1 MRLCLLSVP
10 VVLLCLL
17 TACSDNGD
25 SPVSSNNPIA
35 DETPGDSPVSSN
47 NPIAA
52 ETQCIAQSPWLAYGE
67 GLHASA
73 VSSVPAPASDGVV
86 KSIAQCNGNTAF
98 QFGAAKT
105 DITGPA
111 GGKIH
116 MGNESP
122 ENYSIGIHIRQYAR
136 SFIVASPCNGKRV
149 VMAIT
154 DTGMLFESV
163 RKAVLDRIAADPD
176 LGPLYN
182 ENNVMMSATHTHST
196 PGGQAHFTAY
206 NALRLGH
213 DPQSFKITVDGLF
226 NSIKQAHDNL
236 NADPQIGS
244 IAMNLG
250 ELTGANKSR
259 AITAYM
265 QNSETE
271 RALYQDNLG
280 NDVTTP
286 RLMTLLKFQHY
297 DGTSVGSMNWFA
309 VHPTSDALSEYGLG
323 AIPISGDNKG
333 YAAYLFERFMQPHNP
348 GFIASFMQSD
358 EGDAFTQMW
367 FDNDEKRAQQNAFL
381 PPDEPS
387 PVTVANGQ
395 KQLLKALTLF
405 ADAKQQLSGPID
417 YRFGYVQMDQVEITD
432 PVVLDSLQHSAALDG
447 EPKRTCNPAMGVSFP
462 AAGHGAQPGEPGLI
476 TEAGVTCKD
485 PDLAQLLADEFRQAA
500 GGNIPTNLFA
510 ATVGCNIGSLPGL
523 NLECHAEKP
532 ILLIFGAPANASAT
546 VVPFQL
552 FRLGNLA
559 VVGLPWEITTMAGR
573 RIRDTL
579 IDVLKEDGVD
589 HVVITGLA
597 NDYVSYL
604 TTREEY
610 ALQMYEAAS
619 NQFGPWSLAAVQQE
633 TRRLALDMV
642 NGRVTESDAVPP
654 VTSPQLIQLL
664 PPSGTDLAPPGSAFG
679 VVTVQPEASYAAGQT
694 VRTVFQASSPNSDLK
709 TESSFLF
716 VERQRVDGTWEV
728 VVQDDDPQTSFV
740 WHSDTPEPQ
749 ANVTGTSTAEILWR
763 IPRNTQADLYRIR
776 FSGVSNQATVLSDY
790 EGISEAFTVSGPT
803 SNCP

>member
-1 MRLCLLSVP
+1 MRFGQTTPALLPCLL
-10 VVLLCLL
+10 LTFL
-17 TACSDNGD
+17 TACGGNSGSG
-25 SPVSSNNPIA
+25 SPGASTGNP
-35 DETPGDSPVSSN
+35 V
-47 NPIAA
+47 AA
-52 ETQCIAQSPWLAYGE
+52 ETSCLAQSPWLAYGE
-67 GLHASA
+67 GLHASSS
-73 VSSVPAPASDGVV
+73 SSVPPPASTGQVG
-86 KSIAQCNGNTAF
+86 SIAQCNGNTEF

-122 ENYSIGIHIRQYAR
+122 ENYSTGIHIRQYAR
-136 SFIVASPCNGKRV
+136 SFVVASPCNGKRV

-163 RKAVLDRIAADPD
+163 RKAVLDLIAADPD

-196 PGGQAHFTAY
+196 PGGQAHYTAY

-213 DPQSFKITVDGLF
+213 DPQTFAITVEGLF
-226 NSIKQAHDNL
+226 RSIKQAHDNL
-236 NADPQIGS
+236 EATPQSGS

-259 AITAYM
+259 AIPAYM
-265 QNSETE
+265 QNPEDE
-271 RALYQDNLG
+271 RSQYLDSVG

-286 RLMTLLKFQHY
+286 RLMTLLRFRRN
-297 DGTSVGSMNWFA
+297 DGTEIGSMNWFA

-333 YAAYLFERFMQPHNP
+333 YAAYLFERYMQTANP
-348 GFIASFMQSD
+348 GFVSSFMQSD

-367 FDNDEKRAQQNAFL
+367 FDNDEKRAEQEVFL
-381 PPDEPS
+381 PPNEPS

-395 KQLLKALTLF
+395 KQLLRALTLF
-405 ADAKQQLSGPID
+405 ADANSSLSGPVD
-417 YRFGYVQMDQVEITD
+417 YRFGYVQMDQVEVTD
-432 PVVLDSLQHSAALDG
+432 PVVLASLRHKEELDAN
-447 EPKRTCNPAMGVSFP
+447 PKRTCNPTMGVSFP
-462 AAGHGAQPGEPGLI
+462 AAGHGAQPGEPGQF

-485 PDLAQLLADEFRQAA
+485 PDYAQLVADEFRQGS
-500 GGNIPTNLFA
+500 GGNVPTNLFA
-510 ATVGCNIGSLPGL
+510 ASVGCNAGELPGQ

-532 ILLIFGAPANASAT
+532 ILFIFGPPANASAT

-552 FRLGNLA
+552 FRVGNLA

-579 IDVLKEDGVD
+579 IDVLKNDGVD

-642 NGRVTESDAVPP
+642 AGNVTQGGPVPP
-654 VTSPQLIQLL
+654 VTSPQLIQAL
-664 PPSGTDLAPPGSAFG
+664 PPQGTDLAPPGSDFG
-679 VVTVQPEASYAAGQT
+679 TVTTQPETSYTAGDT
-694 VRTVFQASSPNSDLK
+694 MRTVFQASSPNSDLK
-709 TESSFLF
+709 TDSSFLF
-716 VERQRVDGTWEV
+716 IERKLGDESWAVIAEDA
-728 VVQDDDPQTSFV
+728 DPETSFV

-749 ANVTGTSTAEILWR
+749 ANATTTSTAEILWR
-763 IPRNTQADLYRIR
+763 IPRNTEAGTYRVR
-776 FSGVSNQATVLSDY
+776 FSGVSNQSMVLTDY
-790 EGISEAFTVSGPT
+790 EGISEEFSVSGPV

>member
-1 MRLCLLSVP
+1 MRFGLLP
-10 VVLLCLL
+10 LPILLLCLIS
-17 TACSDNGD
+17 ACNDSGGSKISD
-25 SPVSSNNPIA
+25 SNPIA
-35 DETPGDSPVSSN
+35 DETSCV
-47 NPIAA
+47 
-52 ETQCIAQSPWLAYGE
+52 AQSPWLAYGE

-98 QFGAAKT
+98 QFGAAKA

-122 ENYSIGIHIRQYAR
+122 ENYSTGIHIRQYAR
-136 SFIVASPCNGKRV
+136 SFVVASPCNGKRV

-163 RKAVLDRIAADPD
+163 RKAVLDRIAVDPD
-176 LGPLYN
+176 LDSLYN
-182 ENNVMMSATHTHST
+182 ESNVMLSATHTHST

-213 DPQSFKITVDGLF
+213 DAQTFNITVEGLF
-226 NSIKQAHDNL
+226 NSIKQAHNNL
-236 NADPQIGS
+236 SADPQSGS

-250 ELTGANKSR
+250 ELTAANKSR
-259 AITAYM
+259 AIPAYM
-265 QNSETE
+265 QNGEAE
-271 RALYQDNLG
+271 RALYKDSLG

-286 RLMTLLKFQHY
+286 RLMTLLKFQRA
-297 DGTSVGSMNWFA
+297 DGTAAGSMNWFA

-348 GFIASFMQSD
+348 GFISGFMQSD

-367 FDNDEKRAQQNAFL
+367 FDDDDKRAEQESFL

-395 KQLLKALTLF
+395 KQLLKALNLF
-405 ADAKQQLSGPID
+405 ADAKHQLSGPID
-417 YRFGYVQMDQVEITD
+417 YRFAYVQMDQVEITD
-432 PVVLDSLQHSAALDG
+432 SVVLNSLQHPAEQDTEL
-447 EPKRTCNPAMGVSFP
+447 KRTCNPAMGVSFP
-462 AAGHGAQPGEPGLI
+462 AAGHGAQPGEPGLF

-485 PDLAQLLADEFRQAA
+485 PDLAQLLADEFRQGS
-500 GGNIPTNLFA
+500 GGNVPTNLFA
-510 ATVGCNIGSLPGL
+510 ATVGCNAGSLPGL

-532 ILLIFGAPANASAT
+532 LLLIFGPPLNASAT

-642 NGRVTESDAVPP
+642 SASVTERGPAPP
-654 VTSPQLIQLL
+654 VTSPQLLQLL
-664 PPSGTDLAPPGSAFG
+664 PPQGTDLAPPGSAFG
-679 VVTVQPEASYAAGQT
+679 AVTVQPEASYNAGTT
-694 VRTVFQASSPNSDLK
+694 VRSVFQASSPNSDLK
-709 TESSFLF
+709 TDSSFLF
-716 VERQRVDGTWEV
+716 VERQLADNSWEV
-728 VVQDDDPQTSFV
+728 AARDADPQTSFV
-740 WHSDTPEPQ
+740 WHSDTTDPQ
-749 ANVTGTSTAEILWR
+749 ANATLTSTAEILWR
-763 IPRNTQADLYRIR
+763 IPLNTQAGIYRIK
-776 FSGVSNQATVLSDY
+776 FSGVSNQASILNDY
-790 EGISEAFTVSGPT
+790 EGISEEFVVSGPT

>member
-1 MRLCLLSVP
+1 MRFGLLSLAL
-10 VVLLCLL
+10 VLLCLIS
-17 TACSDNGD
+17 ACKDGGGSKVSD
-25 SPVSSNNPIA
+25 
-35 DETPGDSPVSSN
+35 N

-52 ETQCIAQSPWLAYGE
+52 ETSCLAQSPWLAYGE

-73 VSSVPAPASDGVV
+73 LSSVPASASDGTVN
-86 KSIAQCNGNTAF
+86 SITQCNGNTAF
-98 QFGAAKT
+98 QFGAAKA

-122 ENYSIGIHIRQYAR
+122 ENYSTGIHIRQYAR
-136 SFIVASPCNGKRV
+136 SFVVASPCNGKRV

-176 LGPLYN
+176 LSPLYN
-182 ENNVMMSATHTHST
+182 ESNVMMSATHTHST

-213 DPQSFKITVDGLF
+213 DPQTFNITVEGLF

-236 NADPQIGS
+236 RAEPQSGS

-259 AITAYM
+259 AIPAYM
-265 QNSETE
+265 QNTEAE
-271 RALYQDNLG
+271 RALYKDALG

-286 RLMTLLKFQHY
+286 RLMTLLKFQHG
-297 DGTSVGSMNWFA
+297 DGRAVGSMNWFA
-309 VHPTSDALSEYGLG
+309 VHPTSDALSEYGL
-323 AIPISGDNKG
+323 AAVPISGDNKG

-348 GFIASFMQSD
+348 GFVSSFMQSD

-367 FDNDEKRAQQNAFL
+367 FDDDEKRAEQEIFL
-381 PPDEPS
+381 PPNEPS

-395 KQLLKALTLF
+395 KQLLKALNLY
-405 ADAKQQLSGPID
+405 AEAEKPLNGPID
-417 YRFGYVQMDQVEITD
+417 YRFAYVQMDQVEITD
-432 PVVLDSLQHSAALDG
+432 SVVLNSLQHPAEQDAQ
-447 EPKRTCNPAMGVSFP
+447 PKRTCNPAMGVSFP
-462 AAGHGAQPGEPGLI
+462 AAGHGAQPGEPGMI

-485 PDLAQLLADEFRQAA
+485 PDLAQLLADEFRQGA

-510 ATVGCNIGSLPGL
+510 ATVGCNAGSLPGL
-523 NLECHAEKP
+523 NLQCHAEKP
-532 ILLIFGAPANASAT
+532 VLLIFGPPLNASAT

-559 VVGLPWEITTMAGR
+559 IVGLPWEITTMAGR

-642 NGRVTESDAVPP
+642 NASVTQGGPVPP
-654 VTSPQLIQLL
+654 VTSPQLFQLL
-664 PPSGTDLAPPGSAFG
+664 PPQGTDLAPLGSAFG
-679 VVTVQPEASYAAGQT
+679 AVTVQPEASYDAGQT
-694 VRTVFQASSPNSDLK
+694 VRAVFQASSPNSDLK
-709 TESSFLF
+709 TGGSFLF
-716 VERQRVDGTWEV
+716 VERQLADDTWEV
-728 VVQDDDPQTSFV
+728 AAQDADPQTSFV
-740 WHSDTPEPQ
+740 WHSDTPQPQ
-749 ANVTGTSTAEILWR
+749 LNVTLTSTAEILWR
-763 IPRNTQADLYRIR
+763 IPRNTQAGIYRIR
-776 FSGVSNQATVLSDY
+776 FSGVSNQLGILSDY
-790 EGISEAFTVSGPT
+790 EGVSEEFAVSGPT

>member
-1 MRLCLLSVP
+1 MRFGLLSLAL
-10 VVLLCLL
+10 VLLCLIS
-17 TACSDNGD
+17 ACKDSGGSKVSDI
-25 SPVSSNNPIA
+25 NPI
-35 DETPGDSPVSSN
+35 D
-47 NPIAA
+47 A
-52 ETQCIAQSPWLAYGE
+52 ETSCLVQSPWLAYGE

-73 VSSVPAPASDGVV
+73 ISSVSAPASDGTVN
-86 KSIAQCNGNTAF
+86 SITQCNGNTVF
-98 QFGAAKT
+98 QFGAAKA

-122 ENYSIGIHIRQYAR
+122 ENYSTGIHIRQYAR
-136 SFIVASPCNGKRV
+136 SFVVASPCNGKRV

-163 RKAVLDRIAADPD
+163 RKAVLDRISADPD
-176 LGPLYN
+176 LSPLYN

-213 DPQSFKITVDGLF
+213 DAQTFNITVEGLF
-226 NSIKQAHDNL
+226 NSIKQAHDSL
-236 NADPQIGS
+236 RADPQSGS

-259 AITAYM
+259 AIPAYM
-265 QNSETE
+265 QNTEAE
-271 RALYQDNLG
+271 RALYKDVLG

-286 RLMTLLKFQHY
+286 RLMTLLKFQHG
-297 DGTSVGSMNWFA
+297 DGRAVGSMNWFA

-348 GFIASFMQSD
+348 GFVSSFMQSD

-367 FDNDEKRAQQNAFL
+367 FDDDEKRAEQEIFL
-381 PPDEPS
+381 PSNEPS

-395 KQLLKALTLF
+395 KQLLKALNLY
-405 ADAKQQLSGPID
+405 AEAKHQLSGPID

-432 PVVLDSLQHSAALDG
+432 SVVLNSLQHPAEQDAQ
-447 EPKRTCNPAMGVSFP
+447 PKRTCNPAMGVSFP
-462 AAGHGAQPGEPGLI
+462 AAGHGAQPGEPGLF

-485 PDLAQLLADEFRQAA
+485 PDLAQLLADEFRQGS
-500 GGNIPTNLFA
+500 GGNVPTNLFA
-510 ATVGCNIGSLPGL
+510 ATVGCNAGSLPGL

-532 ILLIFGAPANASAT
+532 LLLIFGPPLNASAT

-642 NGRVTESDAVPP
+642 NASVTQSGPVPP
-654 VTSPQLIQLL
+654 VTSPQLFQLL
-664 PPSGTDLAPPGSAFG
+664 PPQGTDLAPPGSVFG
-679 VVTVQPEASYAAGQT
+679 AVIVPPEASYKAGET

-709 TESSFLF
+709 TDSSFLF
-716 VERQRVDGTWEV
+716 VERQLADNTWEV
-728 VVQDDDPQTSFV
+728 IAQDADPQTSFV
-740 WHSDTPEPQ
+740 WHSDTPQPQ
-749 ANVTGTSTAEILWR
+749 ANATLTSTAEILWR
-763 IPRNTQADLYRIR
+763 IPRNTQAGIYRIK
-776 FSGVSNQATVLSDY
+776 FSGVSNQASILSDY
-790 EGISEAFTVSGPT
+790 EGISEEFVVSGPT

>member
-1 MRLCLLSVP
+1 MRFGFFSVP
-10 VVLLCLL
+10 VLLLCLISGCN
-17 TACSDNGD
+17 TNGD
-25 SPVSSNNPIA
+25 PSVSSN
-35 DETPGDSPVSSN
+35 T
-47 NPIAA
+47 PIAA
-52 ETQCIAQSPWLAYGE
+52 ETSCIAQSPWLAYGE
-67 GLHASA
+67 GLHASS
-73 VSSVPAPASDGVV
+73 VNSVPAPASNGLV

-98 QFGAAKT
+98 QFGAAKA

-122 ENYSIGIHIRQYAR
+122 DNYSSGIHIRQYAR
-136 SFIVASPCNGKRV
+136 SFVVASPCNGKRV

-163 RKAVLDRIAADPD
+163 RKAVLDRISADPD
-176 LGPLYN
+176 LSLLYN

-213 DPQSFKITVDGLF
+213 DMQTFNITVEGLF

-236 NADPQIGS
+236 SVDPQSGS

-259 AITAYM
+259 AIPAYM
-265 QNSETE
+265 QNSEAE
-271 RALYQDNLG
+271 RALYKDVLG

-286 RLMTLLKFQHY
+286 RLMTLLKFQHG
-297 DGTSVGSMNWFA
+297 DGTVVGSMNWFA

-333 YAAYLFERFMQPHNP
+333 YAAYLFERFMQPHSP
-348 GFIASFMQSD
+348 GFVSSFMQSD

-367 FDNDEKRAQQNAFL
+367 FDNDDKRAEQEAFL
-381 PPDEPS
+381 PSDEPS

-395 KQLLKALTLF
+395 KQLLKALNLF
-405 ADAKQQLSGPID
+405 ADARQQLSGPID

-432 PVVLDSLQHSAALDG
+432 PVVLNSLQHPDEQDA
-447 EPKRTCNPAMGVSFP
+447 EPKYTCNPAMGVSFP

-485 PDLAQLLADEFRQAA
+485 PDLAQLFADEFRQGS

-510 ATVGCNIGSLPGL
+510 ATVGCNVGSLPGL

-532 ILLIFGAPANASAT
+532 ILLIFGPPANASAT

-579 IDVLKEDGVD
+579 IDVLKDDGVD

-642 NGRVTESDAVPP
+642 SASVTQNGPVPP
-654 VTSPQLIQLL
+654 VTAPQMFQVL
-664 PPSGTDLAPPGSAFG
+664 PAQGADLAPPGSAFG
-679 VVTVQPEASYAAGQT
+679 AVTVQPETSYQAGNT
-694 VRTVFQASSPNSDLK
+694 VRSVFQASSPNSDLK
-709 TESSFLF
+709 TDSSFLF
-716 VERQRVDGTWEV
+716 VERQLAENSWEV
-728 VVQDDDPQTSFV
+728 VAQDADPQTSFV

-749 ANVTGTSTAEILWR
+749 ANATLTSSAEILWR
-763 IPRNTQADLYRIR
+763 IPRNIQAGIYRIR
-776 FSGVSNQATVLSDY
+776 FSGVSNQSTVLTDY
-790 EGISEAFTVSGPT
+790 EGISEEFTVSGPI